1 MQNIFIISIIIK
13 MDKSKIRNFAIIAHI
28 DHGKSTLADRLLE
41 FTNTI
46 SSREL
51 NSQHLDTMDLEK
63 ERGITIKLNAA
74 QIKYGDYLFHLI
86 DTPGHVDFTY
96 EVSRSLAACEGALLL
111 VDATQGIEAQ
121 TLSNVYLALD
131 NNLEIIPIINK
142 IDLPSADPE
151 HVKEEIENIIGIPA
165 DDAVL
170 ISAKNG
176 IGIDKVFEAIINK
189 IPAPLDCDDNKPL
202 KALVFDS
209 YFDPY
214 RGVVILIRIF
224 NGIIKIGDEFEFMF
238 SGKKFHVTELGIKK
252 PHEEKKEQ
260 LVSGEVG
267 WVAASIR
274 DAKDVSVGDTIT
286 LVSNPTSKALPGY
299 KKLNP
304 VIFCGFYP
312 VDTMEY
318 DKMKDALVKISLSDS
333 SITYEPETSKAL
345 GFGFRIGFLGLL
357 HMEILKERLE
367 REFNISIIATTPS
380 VEFEIYKTNGTM
392 EKIANPSDF
401 PDRSY
406 IDYIKE
412 PFIKATILV
421 HNEFIGQVMELCQN
435 KRGIYIDLEYIDNV
449 RRKIVYELPLVEI
462 IYDFFDKLKSISKG
476 YASFDYEMINSRES
490 DLEKVDILLNGEKV
504 DAFSFIVHKD
514 FAYNKSRELTK
525 KLKEVIPRQNFEI
538 PVQASIGSKI
548 IARETIKAYR
558 KDVTAKL
565 YGGDVTR
572 RQKLLKKQKEGK
584 KRSKAF
590 GKVDVPQEAFL
601 AVLKTSND

>member
-1 MQNIFIISIIIK
+1 MNK
-13 MDKSKIRNFAIIAHI
+13 KNIRNFAIIAHI

-41 FTNTI
+41 ATNTI
-46 SSREL
+46 QSRDL
-51 NSQHLDTMDLEK
+51 NAQHLDTMDLEK

-74 QIKYGDYLFHLI
+74 QIKYKDYLFHVI

-131 NNLEIIPIINK
+131 NNLEIVPIINK
-142 IDLPSADPE
+142 IDLPSADPDR
-151 HVKEEIENIIGIPA
+151 VKEEIENVIGIPA

-176 IGIDKVFEAIINK
+176 IGIDKVFEAIIEK
-189 IPAPLDCDDNKPL
+189 IPAPKDCDDSKPL

-214 RGVVILIRIF
+214 RGVILLTRIF
-224 NGIIKIGDEFEFMF
+224 DGKISVNDEFFFM
-238 SGKKFHVTELGIKK
+238 SSNKKFSVTELGIKK
-252 PHEEKKEQ
+252 PHEEKKDC
-260 LVSGEVG
+260 LVAGEVG
-267 WVAASIR
+267 WIAASIR

-286 LVSNPTSKALPGY
+286 LANNPTQTSLPGY

-312 VDTMEY
+312 IDTVDY
-318 DKMKDALVKISLSDS
+318 DKMKDALIKISLSDS

-367 REFNISIIATTPS
+367 REFNVSTIATNPS
-380 VEFEIYKTNGTM
+380 VEYKVFKTNKDV
-392 EKIANPSDF
+392 EIIANPSDF
-401 PDRSY
+401 PDKSF
-406 IDYIKE
+406 IEHIEE
-412 PFIKATILV
+412 PYIKATIMV
-421 HNEFIGQVMELCQN
+421 NEEYIGPIMELCQN
-435 KRGIYIDLEYIDNV
+435 KRGIYQTIEFIDNT
-449 RRKIVYELPLVEI
+449 RRKLIYELPLAEVI
-462 IYDFFDKLKSISKG
+462 FDFFDKLKSVSKG
-476 YASFDYEMINSRES
+476 YASFDYEMIGYCQS
-490 DLEKVDILLNGEKV
+490 DMERVDILLNGEKI
-504 DAFSFIVHKD
+504 DAFSMIVHKE
-514 FAYNKSRELTK
+514 FAYARSRDLTK
-525 KLKEVIPRQNFEI
+525 KLKDVIPRQNFEV
-538 PVQASIGSKI
+538 PVQAAIGAKI

-572 RQKLLKKQKEGK
+572 RMKLLKKQKEGK
-584 KRSKAF
+584 KKSKLF
-590 GKVDVPQEAFL
+590 GRVEVPQEAFL
-601 AVLKTSND
+601 SILKTGDK

>member
-1 MQNIFIISIIIK
+1 
-13 MDKSKIRNFAIIAHI
+13 MDKNKIRNFAIIAHI

-46 SSREL
+46 ETREL
-51 NSQHLDTMDLEK
+51 NAQHLDTMDLEK

-74 QIKYGDYLFHLI
+74 QIKYKDYVFHLI

-131 NNLEIIPIINK
+131 NNLEIVPIINK

-151 HVKEEIENIIGIPA
+151 RVKKEIEDVIGIPA
-165 DDAVL
+165 DNAIL

-176 IGIDKVFEAIINK
+176 VGINDVFDAIIER
-189 IPAPLDCDDNKPL
+189 IPAPKECDDNKPL
-202 KALVFDS
+202 KSLVFDS

-214 RGVVILIRIF
+214 RGVVILTRIF
-224 NGIIKIGDEFEFMF
+224 DGTIKVGDEFEFM
-238 SGKKFHVTELGIKK
+238 SSNKKFHVTELGVKK
-252 PHEEKKEQ
+252 PHEVKKEK
-260 LVSGEVG
+260 LSAGEVG
-267 WVAASIR
+267 WIAASIR

-286 LVSNPTSKALPGY
+286 LTNNPTPKSLPGY

-312 VDTMEY
+312 IDTMDY
-318 DKMKDALVKISLSDS
+318 DKMKDALIKISLSDS

-380 VEFEIYKTNGTM
+380 VEFEIYRTNGNVDI
-392 EKIANPSDF
+392 IANPTDF
-401 PDRSY
+401 PDKSY
-406 IDYIKE
+406 IEYIKE
-412 PFIKATILV
+412 PFIRATILV
-421 HNEFIGQVMELCQN
+421 NKEFVGQIMELCQN

-449 RRKIVYELPLVEI
+449 RRKIIYELPLVEI
-462 IYDFFDKLKSISKG
+462 IYDFFDKLKSVSKG
-476 YASFDYEMINSRES
+476 YASFDYEIIESIKS

-514 FAYNKSRELTK
+514 FAYSKSRDLTK
-525 KLKEVIPRQNFEI
+525 KLKEVIPRQNFEV
-538 PVQASIGSKI
+538 PVQAAIGTKI

-590 GKVDVPQEAFL
+590 GRVEVPQEAFL
-601 AVLKTSND
+601 AILKTDNN

>member
-1 MQNIFIISIIIK
+1 MNK
-13 MDKSKIRNFAIIAHI
+13 KHIRNFAIIAHI

-41 FTNTI
+41 VTNTVQ
-46 SSREL
+46 SRDL
-51 NSQHLDTMDLEK
+51 NAQHLDTMDLEK

-74 QIKYGDYLFHLI
+74 QIKYKDYLFHVI

-131 NNLEIIPIINK
+131 NNLEIVPIINK

-151 HVKEEIENIIGIPA
+151 RVKEEIENVIGIPA

-176 IGIDKVFEAIINK
+176 IGIDRVFEAIINK
-189 IPAPLDCDDNKPL
+189 IPAPKDCDDEKPL

-214 RGVVILIRIF
+214 RGVILLTRIF
-224 NGIIKIGDEFEFMF
+224 DGKINVNDEFYFM
-238 SGKKFHVTELGIKK
+238 SSNKKFSVTELGIKK
-252 PHEEKKEQ
+252 PHEEKKDC
-260 LVSGEVG
+260 LVAGEVG
-267 WVAASIR
+267 WIAASIR

-286 LVSNPTSKALPGY
+286 LVKNPTAQALPGY

-312 VDTMEY
+312 IETVDY
-318 DKMKDALVKISLSDS
+318 DKMKDALIKISLSDS

-367 REFNISIIATTPS
+367 REFNVATIATNPS
-380 VEFEIYKTNGTM
+380 VEYKVFRTNKEVEI
-392 EKIANPSDF
+392 IANPSDF
-401 PDRSY
+401 PDKSF
-406 IDYIKE
+406 IEHIEE
-412 PFIKATILV
+412 PFIRATIMV
-421 HNEFIGQVMELCQN
+421 NEEYIGQIMELCQN
-435 KRGIYIDLEYIDNV
+435 KRGIYQTIEFIDHT
-449 RRKIVYELPLVEI
+449 RRKIIYELPLAEVI
-462 IYDFFDKLKSISKG
+462 FDFFDKLKSVSKG
-476 YASFDYEMINSRES
+476 YASFDYEMIGYRPS
-490 DLEKVDILLNGEKV
+490 DMERVDILLNGEKI
-504 DAFSFIVHKD
+504 DAFSMIVHKE
-514 FAYNKSRELTK
+514 FAYARSRDLTK
-525 KLKEVIPRQNFEI
+525 KLKEVIPRQNFEV
-538 PVQASIGSKI
+538 PVQAAIGAKI

-572 RQKLLKKQKEGK
+572 RMKLLKKQKEGK
-584 KRSKAF
+584 KKSKLF
-590 GKVDVPQEAFL
+590 GRVEVPQEAFL
-601 AVLKTSND
+601 SILKTNND